1 MMSNGVLTIIPA
13 RGGSKGLP
21 RKNVL
26 PLGGKPLL
34 AWTIEASLACSLVD
48 LTIVSTDDA
57 EIAAAAH
64 RHGADVPFLR
74 PAELASDSASSE
86 AVLKH
91 ALERMEAEHDQT
103 FPIVVYLQPTE
114 PFRASGIVAQ
124 VVRALLDDETLDSA
138 FAAKPEHKN
147 YWSIEGD
154 GHAVPLGR
162 RDYRPRQSKPPVF
175 REDTGVALATRRE
188 VILGGRRMGSNVRI
202 IPHEHAGDFIDI
214 HDETDLWLAEQLIA
228 QRKAIPNT

>member
-1 MMSNGVLTIIPA
+1 MGGQVLTVIPA

-26 PLGGKPLL
+26 SLGDKPLV
-34 AWTIEASLACSLVD
+34 AWTIEASLACPLVD
-48 LTIVSTDDA
+48 VTIVSTDDA
-57 EIAAAAH
+57 DIAATAQ
-64 RHGADVPFLR
+64 RHGAEVPFLR

-91 ALERMEAEHDQT
+91 ALVQMEAERGRT

-114 PFRASGIVAQ
+114 PFRAPGIIAQ
-124 VVRALLDDETLDSA
+124 VVRALLDDESLDSA

-188 VILGGRRMGSNVRI
+188 VVLAGDRIGRNVRI
-202 IPHEHAGDFIDI
+202 VPHEHAGDFIDI
-214 HDETDLWLAEQLIA
+214 HDESDLWLAEQLIA
-228 QRKAIPNT
+228 HRKAIPNT